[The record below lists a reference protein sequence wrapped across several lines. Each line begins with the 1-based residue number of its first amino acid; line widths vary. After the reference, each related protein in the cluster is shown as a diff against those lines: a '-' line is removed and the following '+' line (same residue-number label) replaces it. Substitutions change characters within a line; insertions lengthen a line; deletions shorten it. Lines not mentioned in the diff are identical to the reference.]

1 MSKVH
6 EKNTYPWCFRC
17 WWKRKHRYYYD
28 LREDLDITV
37 YANESKSDEESGSF
51 PVFDTTSMT
60 SPAITPSNTST
71 SNQYIVSPDSSIE
84 TVLETPPIKPRPKPT
99 KQKRILPK
107 RGKKK
112 KSKPLTKEFLESYV
126 RSNMSDGSLE
136 SIDSLA
142 ESYWEPNDIDDATS
156 SQVTPIRAN
165 TGGRTNKTIR
175 TISLDEKFL
184 HYHVHFMR
192 AQTKPREVEVVWA
205 PPSERNPKRPPR

>member
-1 MSKVH
+1 MSKDN
-6 EKNTYPWCFRC
+6 ERNTYPWCFRC
-17 WWKRKHRYYYD
+17 WWKRKHKYYYD
-28 LREDLDITV
+28 LQEDLDVTV
-37 YANESKSDEESGSF
+37 YATESKSADEESGSF

-71 SNQYIVSPDSSIE
+71 SNRYIVSPDSSIE
-84 TVLETPPIKPRPKPT
+84 TVLESPSLKSRPSKPI
-99 KQKRILPK
+99 KQKRILSK

-165 TGGRTNKTIR
+165 TSKKIK
-175 TISLDEKFL
+175 TISLDEKYL

-205 PPSERNPKRPPR
+205 PPSARNSKRTPG